1 MLAPIFNNQ
10 YFKITYRPPTLV
22 DENLTLGENFKKVT
36 LAQLMV
42 DNTVISKDNLE
53 ILLAV
58 QVAPEKY
65 RILKKACGDW
75 NRKYNNGDIDKRSE
89 TFKAFFNRFK
99 KG

>member
-1 MLAPIFNNQ
+1 
-10 YFKITYRPPTLV
+10 
-22 DENLTLGENFKKVT
+22 
-36 LAQLMV
+36 MV
-42 DNTVISKDNLE
+42 DNTEISKDNLE

-75 NRKYNNGDIDKRSE
+75 NCKYNHGDIDKRSE